1 MSFDLRIVGNDLA
14 MNPDGSM
21 QTVRDNEKLKQ
32 DVLKAI
38 LTSRGTNR
46 FHPWYGSV
54 ISQKTIG
61 KALDASQLEAEARNA
76 ISETLSTLASLQTAQ
91 ARVQYVSPG
100 ETIASLQDIQVA
112 RDSSDPRQ
120 WSITVVVLTRQ
131 LTPVEETFFLTV

>member
-1 MSFDLRIVGNDLA
+1 MSFDLKIVGNDLA
-14 MNPDGSM
+14 INPDGSM

-38 LTSRGTNR
+38 LTARGTNR
-46 FHPWYGSV
+46 FHPWYGSIV
-54 ISQKTIG
+54 SQQTIG
-61 KALDASQLEAEARNA
+61 RVLDVSQLETEARNA

-91 ARVQYVSPG
+91 ARIQYVSPG
-100 ETIASLQDIQVA
+100 ETLAAIQDIQVA